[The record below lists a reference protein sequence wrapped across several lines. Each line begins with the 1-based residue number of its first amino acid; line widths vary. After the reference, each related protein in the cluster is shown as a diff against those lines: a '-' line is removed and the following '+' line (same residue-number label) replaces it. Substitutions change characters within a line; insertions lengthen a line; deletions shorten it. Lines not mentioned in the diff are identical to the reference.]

1 MSATAKSKA
10 NNVVNLAIARGTR
23 QKALTEK
30 QIEQR
35 APDNN
40 SEKRL
45 AGGGEERRLLWVSI
59 AEAELLSCMYQHG
72 IKPAAVQ
79 LLMSGGV
86 K

>member
-1 MSATAKSKA
+1 MSTTAKSKA
-10 NNVVNLAIARGTR
+10 SKVVNLAIARHRR
-23 QKALTEK
+23 QEAITAK

-35 APDNN
+35 VPDNN

-45 AGGGEERRLLWVSI
+45 AGEGEERRLLWVSI